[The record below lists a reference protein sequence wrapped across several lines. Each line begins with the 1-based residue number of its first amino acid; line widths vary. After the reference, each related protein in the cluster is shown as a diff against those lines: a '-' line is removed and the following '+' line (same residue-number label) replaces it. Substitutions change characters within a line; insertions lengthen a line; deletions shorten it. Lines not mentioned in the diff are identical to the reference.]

1 MTCPSRIVNIKTV
14 MNKTNKRWLNL
25 GTKHDRSLIKMS
37 LMDNGDWEYDRLGIG
52 KTGRK
57 DWFLV
62 DLDDTGENKRVMNF
76 CKEGLSLSKILDIG
90 VKHNVFEKIDWGYDE
105 QDTHR
110 VRCDDQKQDWEGFYK
125 EVLVNED
132 FED

>member
-1 MTCPSRIVNIKTV
+1 
-14 MNKTNKRWLNL
+14 MNKTNTQKRWLNL
-25 GTKHDRSLIKMS
+25 ESKREQSMIKMS

-52 KTGRK
+52 KTGK

-62 DLDDTGENKRVMNF
+62 DLDDTGESKRVMNM
-76 CKEGLSLSKILDIG
+76 CKEGMNGAKILIAG

-105 QDTHR
+105 RDTHR
-110 VRCDDQKQDWEGFYK
+110 VRCDDQEHDWEGFYK

-132 FED
+132 FDDGIED

>member
-1 MTCPSRIVNIKTV
+1 MKKQNTQ
-14 MNKTNKRWLNL
+14 KRWLNL
-25 GTKHDRSLIKMS
+25 ETKRDLSLIKMS

-52 KTGRK
+52 KTGK

-62 DLDDTGENKRVMNF
+62 DLDDTGESKRVMNF
-76 CKEGLSLSKILDIG
+76 CKEGLDLDKILDIG
-90 VKHNVFEKIDWGYDE
+90 VKYNVFEKIDWGYDE

-110 VRCDDQKQDWEGFYK
+110 VTCVDQEQNWKGFYK

-132 FED
+132 FDDGIED

>member
-1 MTCPSRIVNIKTV
+1 
-14 MNKTNKRWLNL
+14 MNKTNTQKRWLNL
-25 GTKHDRSLIKMS
+25 GTKRDQSMIKMS

-52 KTGRK
+52 KTGK

-62 DLDDTGENKRVMNF
+62 DLDDTGESKRVMNM
-76 CKEGLSLSKILDIG
+76 CKEGMNGAKILIAG

-110 VRCDDQKQDWEGFYK
+110 VRCDDQEHDWEGFYK

-132 FED
+132 FDYGIED

>member
-1 MTCPSRIVNIKTV
+1 

-25 GTKHDRSLIKMS
+25 GSKHDQSLIKMS

-62 DLDDTGENKRVMNF
+62 DLEDTGESKRVMNF

-105 QDTHR
+105 HDTHR
-110 VRCDDQKQDWEGFYK
+110 VRCDDQKHDWESFYK

-132 FED
+132 FDDGIED